1 MNTFMNITKNFV
13 IVCFLN
19 LVSITAFT
27 KSPNNAEIITRLES
41 LNTIIDM
48 RITEEV
54 LTQVNYS
61 VEKWRYDSQV
71 ILGRSSMY
79 FPVIENILRE
89 KNLPE
94 DLKYI
99 AVIESALLPRAKS
112 RQGASGMWQFME
124 GTAEMYGLNITRHID
139 ERRDIIKSTEKATD
153 YLQLLYETYGSW
165 TLALAAY
172 NCGTGRVNK
181 AIKKSGGSKNYW
193 TVAEHLPTET
203 KKYIPRFIA
212 AMYLLNYYY
221 HHDLNPIQV
230 SDELR
235 YTFTVK
241 IFKKTDLKQLSE
253 DLELD
258 YNLIQMLNPIYVKDH
273 IPAPDEDKY
282 YTLTLPD
289 HKMLTYFERYKSSG
303 DLVYNPLAQKRPD
316 LVSTGIEIVTPRP
329 PSDYITF
336 LTKEIFMT
344 RDNLK
349 DSSIY
354 KHLPKGVLPGRE
366 KLKLYQLGKK
376 ESLADVAETNN
387 IPLADLISIN
397 NIDESKGIAPGSII
411 ILTR

>member
-54 LTQVNYS
+54 LTQVNCS

-153 YLQLLYETYGSW
+153 CMKRM
-165 TLALAAY
+165 AA
-172 NCGTGRVNK
+172 G
-181 AIKKSGGSKNYW
+181 
-193 TVAEHLPTET
+193 H
-203 KKYIPRFIA
+203 
-212 AMYLLNYYY
+212 
-221 HHDLNPIQV
+221 
-230 SDELR
+230 
-235 YTFTVK
+235 
-241 IFKKTDLKQLSE
+241 
-253 DLELD
+253 
-258 YNLIQMLNPIYVKDH
+258 
-273 IPAPDEDKY
+273 
-282 YTLTLPD
+282 
-289 HKMLTYFERYKSSG
+289 
-303 DLVYNPLAQKRPD
+303 
-316 LVSTGIEIVTPRP
+316 
-329 PSDYITF
+329 
-336 LTKEIFMT
+336 
-344 RDNLK
+344 
-349 DSSIY
+349 
-354 KHLPKGVLPGRE
+354 
-366 KLKLYQLGKK
+366 
-376 ESLADVAETNN
+376 
-387 IPLADLISIN
+387 
-397 NIDESKGIAPGSII
+397 
-411 ILTR
+411 

>member
-181 AIKKSGGSKNYW
+181 AIKKTGGSKNYW
-193 TVAEHLPTET
+193 TVA
-203 KKYIPRFIA
+203 
-212 AMYLLNYYY
+212 
-221 HHDLNPIQV
+221 
-230 SDELR
+230 
-235 YTFTVK
+235 
-241 IFKKTDLKQLSE
+241 
-253 DLELD
+253 
-258 YNLIQMLNPIYVKDH
+258 
-273 IPAPDEDKY
+273 
-282 YTLTLPD
+282 
-289 HKMLTYFERYKSSG
+289 
-303 DLVYNPLAQKRPD
+303 
-316 LVSTGIEIVTPRP
+316 
-329 PSDYITF
+329 
-336 LTKEIFMT
+336 
-344 RDNLK
+344 
-349 DSSIY
+349 
-354 KHLPKGVLPGRE
+354 
-366 KLKLYQLGKK
+366 
-376 ESLADVAETNN
+376 
-387 IPLADLISIN
+387 
-397 NIDESKGIAPGSII
+397 
-411 ILTR
+411 

>member
-1 MNTFMNITKNFV
+1 MNTLMNITKNFV

-19 LVSITAFT
+19 FVSITAFT

-71 ILGRSSMY
+71 ILGRASMY
-79 FPVIENILRE
+79 FPVIENVLRE

-139 ERRDIIKSTEKATD
+139 ERRDIIMSTEKATD
-153 YLQLLYETYGSW
+153 YLQLLYETYGNW

-172 NCGTGRVNK
+172 NCGTGRLNK

-193 TVAEHLPTET
+193 TVAEHLPNET

-212 AMYLLNYYY
+212 AMYLINYYY

-235 YTFTVK
+235 YTSTVK
-241 IFKKTDLKQLSE
+241 IFQKTDLQKLSKE
-253 DLELD
+253 FEID
-258 YNLIQMLNPIYVKDH
+258 YNLLQILNPVYVKDY
-273 IPAPDEDKY
+273 IPEPKEDQY
-282 YTLTLPD
+282 FTLTLPD
-289 HKMLTYFERYKSSG
+289 HKMMAYIEKYKSVG
-303 DLVYNPLAQKRPD
+303 QLVYNPLSQKRPE
-316 LVSTGIEIVTPRP
+316 LVDTRIAIAVPRSP
-329 PSDYITF
+329 KDYITF
-336 LTKEIFMT
+336 LTKEIVMT

-354 KHLPKGVLPGRE
+354 KNLPQGILQGRE
-366 KLKLYQLGKK
+366 RFKLYQLGKK
-376 ESLADVAETNN
+376 NHWQMWQKQKTFRL
-387 IPLADLISIN
+387 LH
-397 NIDESKGIAPGSII
+397 
-411 ILTR
+411 